1 MLKSN
6 QKLKNI
12 INFIKK
18 NLYFSMSSSNKSRR
32 SINESN
38 NEELNEKIYQKYL
51 EINKKIIQYSN
62 QFKENF
68 ESISQNDKILY
79 ENIVAKEKIH
89 LEALQKRIESNDDY
103 KIIGFEKTDLFKV
116 TRLFNNEIK
125 EQFLSLQN

>member
-1 MLKSN
+1 
-6 QKLKNI
+6 
-12 INFIKK
+12 
-18 NLYFSMSSSNKSRR
+18 MSSSNKSRR

-89 LEALQKRIESNDDY
+89 LEALKKRIDSNDDY

>member
-1 MLKSN
+1 
-6 QKLKNI
+6 
-12 INFIKK
+12 
-18 NLYFSMSSSNKSRR
+18 MSSSNKSRR

-79 ENIVAKEKIH
+79 ENIMNLIRILSISLKFNSIIIVFWKGFKKKEPSAGQRFAF
-89 LEALQKRIESNDDY
+89 LNYRSL
-103 KIIGFEKTDLFKV
+103 
-116 TRLFNNEIK
+116 
-125 EQFLSLQN
+125 FLSGIKITRSL